1 MNTTILLSTQ
11 RSGTTFFDRKIC
23 GMYGFPMQGGE
34 MLSHKKFKMHNS
46 DHLLGKHSQCN
57 MRGADNIKTLWSDND
72 YFVKIKP
79 DLLPKIVSNSDW
91 PMFNIQYNFILN
103 QPKYVKNV
111 DTPIIHLIRRDSWR
125 RSISEYV
132 MRNTDQSPHIIK
144 SKDQIQRIITIDKN
158 ELIRESNNRS
168 KQVIHFRDKLKD
180 KSNVMTLYYEDI
192 SREEYWT
199 DDFIGKLESFM
210 GQKFTNK
217 EYHPPNMKVSNFV
230 TITNEEEIIDKELIR
245 KYYIEKI

>member
-57 MRGADNIKTLWSDND
+57 MRGADNIKTLWADND
-72 YFVKIKP
+72 YFVKIKQ

-111 DTPIIHLIRRDSWR
+111 DTPIIHLIRR
-125 RSISEYV
+125 
-132 MRNTDQSPHIIK
+132 
-144 SKDQIQRIITIDKN
+144 
-158 ELIRESNNRS
+158 ESNNRS
-168 KQVIHFRDKLKD
+168 KQVMHFRDKLKD

-217 EYHPPNMKVSNFV
+217 EYHPPHMKVSNFV
-230 TITNEEEIIDKELIR
+230 TITNEEEIIDEELIR

>member
-1 MNTTILLSTQ
+1 
-11 RSGTTFFDRKIC
+11 
-23 GMYGFPMQGGE
+23 
-34 MLSHKKFKMHNS
+34 
-46 DHLLGKHSQCN
+46 
-57 MRGADNIKTLWSDND
+57 
-72 YFVKIKP
+72 
-79 DLLPKIVSNSDW
+79 
-91 PMFNIQYNFILN
+91 
-103 QPKYVKNV
+103 
-111 DTPIIHLIRRDSWR
+111 
-125 RSISEYV
+125 
-132 MRNTDQSPHIIK
+132 MRNTDQSAHITK
-144 SKDQIQRIITIDKN
+144 SKNQTQRIITIDKN

-168 KQVIHFRDKLKD
+168 KQVMHFRDKLKD